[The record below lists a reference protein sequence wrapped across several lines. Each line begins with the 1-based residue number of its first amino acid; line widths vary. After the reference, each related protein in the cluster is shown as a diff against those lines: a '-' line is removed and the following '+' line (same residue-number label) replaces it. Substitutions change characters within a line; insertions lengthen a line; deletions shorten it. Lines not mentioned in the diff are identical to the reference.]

1 MSLLHWTLVYNV
13 CLLVLPCWLNP
24 ELLDCLFTNSPI
36 CSENVFSS
44 ETRTKD
50 RPVCWNIATYWKL
63 QLHCHANSN
72 VFVCAWVRA
81 CVVDCGVMSLKWQ
94 VVYLVT
100 HCSLLQRLLW
110 RLLEKYANVLCVFI
124 RCQLCKQFLNV
135 YFKNNLLHRSL
146 VYIILFNI
154 TPTCFDCFY
163 NGYPQSQCYEFVF
176 DFALCYYIYFHFV
189 NFPVN
194 PLLTCTLP
202 LKAHLTMLSYR
213 LMHILE
219 YYV

>member
-1 MSLLHWTLVYNV
+1 MY
-13 CLLVLPCWLNP
+13 
-24 ELLDCLFTNSPI
+24 
-36 CSENVFSS
+36 
-44 ETRTKD
+44 
-50 RPVCWNIATYWKL
+50 VCWFYPADWTQNPLIAYLPTALFVLKTFSLPRLEPRTGQSVETLPHTGNYSCIVTPIQTYL
-63 QLHCHANSN
+63 C
-72 VFVCAWVRA
+72 VRA

-110 RLLEKYANVLCVFI
+110 RLLEKYANVLRVFI

-146 VYIILFNI
+146 VYIISFNI